1 MFNSGIYKIRVFDLR
16 WYVSSEYS
24 DIKSMNVLELCS
36 FPFYI
41 GEQKGIPA
49 YYSFM
54 GKTASERIPDVSWN
68 ISSVRVSEKRVPKG
82 AFVPKGQD
90 VPGERRNRK
99 EEAHNLQI

>member
-1 MFNSGIYKIRVFDLR
+1 
-16 WYVSSEYS
+16 
-24 DIKSMNVLELCS
+24 
-36 FPFYI
+36 
-41 GEQKGIPA
+41 
-49 YYSFM
+49 M